1 MWTLPL
7 YNISLTPAS
16 RRSMKSGSYLVLLI
30 SDPQLHLTEITIK
43 ISALA
48 AHAPSNTPSL
58 NRASLM
64 SMSKPTS
71 LKLETRR
78 GTSLL
83 KSCIWNYRQ
92 LITFEDPFW
101 RVEVQAYSNIARGTT
116 SWSWSVIDGSLFERL
131 TFLPLSED
139 ICFIVDNPLVY
150 DHMSTTVGHGPERW
164 IRLQVYIIVN
174 LKSWGVDGA
183 RSEPCLLY
191 ISL

>member
-7 YNISLTPAS
+7 YNVSLTPAS

-48 AHAPSNTPSL
+48 THAPSNTPSL
-58 NRASLM
+58 NGASLV

-116 SWSWSVIDGSLFERL
+116 SWSWSVIDGSLFERS

-150 DHMSTTVGHGPERW
+150 DHMSTTVGRGPERR
-164 IRLQVYIIVN
+164 IRLQVYNIVN
-174 LKSWGVDGA
+174 LKSWGVDSA